1 MNFNLEQGNKL
12 KQTLPPP
19 PPPPPPP
26 PHPPQKNGKFQTSH
40 LAKPPPE
47 VGKIL
52 RSP

>member
-12 KQTLPPP
+12 KQTL
-19 PPPPPPP
+19 PPP